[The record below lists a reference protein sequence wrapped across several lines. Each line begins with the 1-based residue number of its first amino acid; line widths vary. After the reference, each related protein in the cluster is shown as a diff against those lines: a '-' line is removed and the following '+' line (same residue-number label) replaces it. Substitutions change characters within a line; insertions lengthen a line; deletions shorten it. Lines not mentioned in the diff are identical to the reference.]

1 MRAYAYERKGRKT
14 WYKYLP
20 QVQRILNAS
29 THKSIG
35 VSPAQIIVYNDV
47 QLDRQ
52 LPLAESTSSSTRK
65 TYKEHLEDMLN
76 AQSEILKLANK
87 TQKKLMTFK

>member
-1 MRAYAYERKGRKT
+1 LRAYAYERKDRKT

-20 QVQRILNAS
+20 LVQCLLNAS

-35 VSPAQIIVYNDV
+35 VSPAQIIVYNAV

-52 LPLAESTSSSTRK
+52 LLPLAESTSSSTRK

-76 AQSEILKLANK
+76 AQSKILKLANK
-87 TQKKLMTFK
+87 T